1 MTYRPT
7 VRGRRLAR
15 ELRRLRE
22 RQGLTLQDV
31 ADRLGWSRATVSR
44 LETGQTR
51 PRDVAELLDLYGV
64 TSPERD
70 ALLTLSREA
79 RQMGWWTAYV
89 DVFSGSYVGL
99 EDESSEIRT
108 WDAQLVH
115 GLLQTEEYARAV
127 ITSGRFLP
135 SQADVDRRIHAR
147 RQRQALL
154 ERSDAPHLHVVL
166 DEAAV
171 RRPIG
176 GESVMRDQL
185 VSLVNAADLENITI
199 QVMPLARGAHAGL
212 DGRFT
217 ILSFPDPADPDI
229 AYVEGTMGDVYIE
242 SAEAITQ
249 HRNRFERI
257 TDEAL
262 SPEESVRL
270 IAEAA
275 KE

>member
-1 MTYRPT
+1 
-7 VRGRRLAR
+7 VN
-15 ELRRLRE
+15 
-22 RQGLTLQDV
+22 
-31 ADRLGWSRATVSR
+31 
-44 LETGQTR
+44 
-51 PRDVAELLDLYGV
+51 
-64 TSPERD
+64 
-70 ALLTLSREA
+70 
-79 RQMGWWTAYV
+79 TA
-89 DVFSGSYVGL
+89 
-99 EDESSEIRT
+99 
-108 WDAQLVH
+108 
-115 GLLQTEEYARAV
+115 
-127 ITSGRFLP
+127 GRFLP
-135 SQADVDRRIHAR
+135 SQADVDRRILAR
-147 RQRQALL
+147 KQRQALL
-154 ERSDAPHLHVVL
+154 DRPDAPHLHVVF
-166 DEAAV
+166 DEAVV

-176 GESVMRDQL
+176 GGEVMRDQL
-185 VSLVNAADLENITI
+185 LSLVNAADRGNVTL

-257 TDEAL
+257 IEEAL